1 MRAIPESHYEFYNQA
16 SQLWRSKML
25 LCRQHLATDPST
37 DSPVSVA
44 VIFLPFGRSKSIAS
58 VCLHTHALW
67 QPLLCQCEVLS
78 GVPST
83 SRKAQVLLPLFNASC
98 ICVITWYIAVSV
110 VFSGLKADCYGC
122 RGMPHCFTLDI
133 PVTKFALFSS

>member
-1 MRAIPESHYEFYNQA
+1 MP
-16 SQLWRSKML
+16 
-25 LCRQHLATDPST
+25 LCRQHLATDPSS

-44 VIFLPFGRSKSIAS
+44 VIFLPFGLSQSIAS
-58 VCLHTHALW
+58 VCLHALW

-98 ICVITWYIAVSV
+98 ICVIAWCIAVSV
-110 VFSGLKADCYGC
+110 DFRGLKADCYGC
-122 RGMPHCFTLDI
+122 RGHAP
-133 PVTKFALFSS
+133 LFHP